1 MRKLVQQRY
10 DDPNLNIS
18 AIAEALGK
26 NANYLSQ
33 AFSKSA
39 GESLMDYIRG
49 VRVARAM
56 DLLASTNLTIEQIS
70 EKTGFGS
77 VRTFRRAFAQVM
89 GMQPNAYRQRHA
101 LGQEF
106 VP

>member
-1 MRKLVQQRY
+1 
-10 DDPNLNIS
+10 
-18 AIAEALGK
+18 
-26 NANYLSQ
+26 
-33 AFSKSA
+33 
-39 GESLMDYIRG
+39 
-49 VRVARAM
+49 M

-77 VRTFRRAFAQVM
+77 VRTFRRAFVQVT

>member
-1 MRKLVQQRY
+1 
-10 DDPNLNIS
+10 
-18 AIAEALGK
+18 
-26 NANYLSQ
+26 
-33 AFSKSA
+33 
-39 GESLMDYIRG
+39 MDYIRG

-56 DLLASTNLTIEQIS
+56 DLLASTNMTIEQIS